1 MKEEI
6 PYGFIWNNLRVE
18 RSISGKFG
26 SILTMSTDKQTMEIR
41 ATMGGKLMINNH
53 WKKAAQNVKS
63 PNKPLYSIKNPELLE
78 WAKGKIYNKDG

>member
-6 PYGFIWNNLRVE
+6 QYGFVWNNLKVE

-26 SILTMSTDKQTMEIR
+26 SILTLSTDKQTMEIR

-53 WKKAAQNVKS
+53 WKKARAKAS
-63 PNKPLYSIKNPELLE
+63 PNTRRAKAVKKYS
-78 WAKGKIYNKDG
+78 